1 MTGPEP
7 GEKRRFL
14 LELWLEPRTVV
25 SHRFR
30 LRGAVRELEQDRR
43 RGSIGGLKDLDEFV
57 QTTFA
62 GGPDRE
68 VRWET
73 EP

>member
-1 MTGPEP
+1 MSGPEP

-14 LELWLEPRTVV
+14 LELWLEPRAVV
-25 SHRFR
+25 SHLFR
-30 LRGAVRELEQDRR
+30 LRGVIRELASDRR
-43 RGSIGGLKDLDEFV
+43 PGSIGELRDVDEFV
-57 QTTFA
+57 QSTFA
-62 GGPDRE
+62 GPDRE

>member
-1 MTGPEP
+1 MTGPQP

-14 LELWLEPRTVV
+14 LELWLEPRAAV
-25 SHRFR
+25 SHLFR
-30 LRGAVRELEQDRR
+30 VRGRMRDLDSDADCSV
-43 RGSIGGLKDLDEFV
+43 GGLGDVEEFI
-57 QTTFA
+57 QRSFA
-62 GGPDRE
+62 APDRE